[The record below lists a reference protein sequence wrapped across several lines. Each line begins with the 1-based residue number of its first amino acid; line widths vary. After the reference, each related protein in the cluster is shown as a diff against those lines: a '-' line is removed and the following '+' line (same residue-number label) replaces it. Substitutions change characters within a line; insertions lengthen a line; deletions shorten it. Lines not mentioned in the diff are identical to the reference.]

1 MAGSMRAGLLAV
13 GARAGLEPVARRR
26 QLELLEEDG
35 RELGVVVLAGVEDDL
50 LDPALA
56 QRERERGRL
65 DELRPVADDGK
76 DSHAAGEC
84 SRTP

>member
-1 MAGSMRAGLLAV
+1 
-13 GARAGLEPVARRR
+13 
-26 QLELLEEDG
+26 
-35 RELGVVVLAGVEDDL
+35 VEHHL
-50 LDPALA
+50 VDPALA
-56 QRERERGRL
+56 EREGEWSRL